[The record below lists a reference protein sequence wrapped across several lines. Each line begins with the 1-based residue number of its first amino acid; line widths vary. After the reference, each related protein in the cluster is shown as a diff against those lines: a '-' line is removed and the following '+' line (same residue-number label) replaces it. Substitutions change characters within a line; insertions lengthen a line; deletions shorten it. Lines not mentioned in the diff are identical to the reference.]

1 MLAGFEHKV
10 LGLFCVALWDILSD
24 AFHRHLEHFLLV
36 CLFLAHNLCDDLG
49 SQALLEANLL
59 EAASLRERR
68 SAIIDLHLL
77 QEVVLLLL
85 VKIGK
90 LHGGSKGNAPLVH
103 IFKDF
108 GDKVGKTDIALHRFL
123 AVAHILANHSGSA
136 VIIGLRYKL
145 SRS

>member
-24 AFHRHLEHFLLV
+24 ALHRHLEHFLLI
-36 CLFLAHNLCDDLG
+36 CLFLAHNLCNDLG
-49 SQALLEANLL
+49 SQALFEANLL

-85 VKIGK
+85 VEIGK
-90 LHGGSKGNAPLVH
+90 FHGGSKGNAPLVH

-108 GDKVGKTDIALHRFL
+108 GDKVGKTDIALNLSCAF
-123 AVAHILANHSGSA
+123 VAIDSNLLVGS
-136 VIIGLRYKL
+136 
-145 SRS
+145 